1 MKIALLSGAS
11 KNAGDFLIVQ
21 RSKELL
27 SYFVKDAQIKEY
39 DRSQKLDSQI
49 DDINSNDVLVF
60 AGGPAYISS
69 MYPQKLPL
77 VEDLNK
83 IKIPFFALAMG
94 WKGQADLPSTIFN
107 YNFTNSSMKL
117 LKRFEMDGFGLGCRD
132 YFSQNVLRRAGITDT
147 TMTGC
152 VAWYDL
158 KCINENKIVNKGK
171 KIKNIYISDPAD
183 SRNYR
188 QFLEIIK
195 YCRNKFRDAE
205 VKVIFHRGIKWDSH
219 TPKEQGKSLEKL
231 CYKLKKYG
239 IEYVDIS
246 YGNEQFNLYKSC
258 DLHIGYRV
266 HAHIY
271 SLSQRQRT
279 ILIEEDGRG
288 AGVDQALG
296 LKQIKAY
303 DCRKIIDSKYR
314 RKLNSILKVNFSS
327 PYVCNELD
335 QYIDEL
341 ASNDWIQFVWAFERM
356 QYYFTQLTF

>member
-314 RKLNSILKVNFSS
+314 RKLS
-327 PYVCNELD
+327 PCCCIAY
-335 QYIDEL
+335 YSFHPFAIIDRQFFRAVSGYSAYGCVV
-341 ASNDWIQFVWAFERM
+341 ASTA
-356 QYYFTQLTF
+356 

>member
-171 KIKNIYISDPAD
+171 KIKNIYISL
-183 SRNYR
+183 NIV
-188 QFLEIIK
+188 EI
-195 YCRNKFRDAE
+195 NF
-205 VKVIFHRGIKWDSH
+205 GM
-219 TPKEQGKSLEKL
+219 
-231 CYKLKKYG
+231 LK
-239 IEYVDIS
+239 
-246 YGNEQFNLYKSC
+246 
-258 DLHIGYRV
+258 
-266 HAHIY
+266 
-271 SLSQRQRT
+271 
-279 ILIEEDGRG
+279 
-288 AGVDQALG
+288 
-296 LKQIKAY
+296 
-303 DCRKIIDSKYR
+303 
-314 RKLNSILKVNFSS
+314 
-327 PYVCNELD
+327 
-335 QYIDEL
+335 
-341 ASNDWIQFVWAFERM
+341 
-356 QYYFTQLTF
+356 